1 MENTKKEFYKKIS
14 ELQTQIKVKK
24 ENKNNFGGYNYR
36 SFEDICAIVKQN
48 LNGLVLFVHD
58 ELIHEGDRFY
68 IKATA
73 TITDGE
79 NSITNSSL
87 AREEETKKGMDGAQ
101 VTGGASSYAR
111 KYALSGL
118 LLLENEKDSD
128 ATNQHNKKYAN
139 TPEKSQN
146 NTQKKASEKQ
156 INLIKKNKLHDNPD
170 SLSSSE
176 ANAIISKFMEDKN
189 KPKNNEFNSA
199 NKDQFIDLCKTID
212 GLNKDSLFEL
222 APSLINECNQDYREE
237 LRAYANNKAKAL
249 D

>member
-87 AREEETKKGMDGAQ
+87 AREEETKK
-101 VTGGASSYAR
+101 
-111 KYALSGL
+111 
-118 LLLENEKDSD
+118 
-128 ATNQHNKKYAN
+128 
-139 TPEKSQN
+139 
-146 NTQKKASEKQ
+146 
-156 INLIKKNKLHDNPD
+156 
-170 SLSSSE
+170 
-176 ANAIISKFMEDKN
+176 
-189 KPKNNEFNSA
+189 
-199 NKDQFIDLCKTID
+199 
-212 GLNKDSLFEL
+212 
-222 APSLINECNQDYREE
+222 
-237 LRAYANNKAKAL
+237 
-249 D
+249 

>member
-1 MENTKKEFYKKIS
+1 MTNTKTEFYKKIN

-48 LNGLVLFVHD
+48 LNGLVLYVND

-111 KYALSGL
+111 KYALSGV

-128 ATNQHNKKYAN
+128 ATNQHNNKYVNN
-139 TPEKSQN
+139 TEKPQN
-146 NTQKKASEKQ
+146 NTQKKDYTIKVEPQPDEDYWGDAVIPEPNFDFEDNSNPKEDVTKD
-156 INLIKKNKLHDNPD
+156 KKNVNDPATPKQLA
-170 SLSSSE
+170 LLRAKGVISSSDVVTKAE
-176 ANAIISKFMEDKN
+176 ASILIGNILE
-189 KPKNNEFNSA
+189 KNNS
-199 NKDQFIDLCKTID
+199 NK
-212 GLNKDSLFEL
+212 
-222 APSLINECNQDYREE
+222 
-237 LRAYANNKAKAL
+237 
-249 D
+249 

>member
-1 MENTKKEFYKKIS
+1 MENTKTQFYKKIS
-14 ELQTQIKVKK
+14 ELQTHLKVKK

-48 LNGLVLFVHD
+48 LNGLVLYVND

-87 AREEETKKGMDGAQ
+87 AREEEAKKGMDGAQ

-128 ATNQHNKKYAN
+128 ATNQHNKKYVN

-156 INLIKKNKLHDNPD
+156 IKIIKKNKLHDNPD
-170 SLSSSE
+170 SLSSSD

-189 KPKNNEFNSA
+189 KPKNNELNSA
-199 NKDQFIDLCKTID
+199 NKEQFIDLCKTID

>member
-1 MENTKKEFYKKIS
+1 MTNTKKEFYKKIN

-48 LNGLVLFVHD
+48 LNGLVLYVHD

-139 TPEKSQN
+139 THDKLQN
-146 NTQKKASEKQ
+146 NTPKKDYTIKVEPQPDEDYWGDAIIPEPNFDFEDNSKPKEDITKD
-156 INLIKKNKLHDNPD
+156 KKNVNDPATPKQLA
-170 SLSSSE
+170 LLRAKGVISSTDVVTKAE
-176 ANAIISKFMEDKN
+176 ASILIGNILE
-189 KPKNNEFNSA
+189 KNNS
-199 NKDQFIDLCKTID
+199 NK
-212 GLNKDSLFEL
+212 
-222 APSLINECNQDYREE
+222 
-237 LRAYANNKAKAL
+237 
-249 D
+249 

>member
-1 MENTKKEFYKKIS
+1 MTNTKTEFYKKIN

-48 LNGLVLFVHD
+48 LNGLVLYVND

-128 ATNQHNKKYAN
+128 ATNQHNKKYVNN
-139 TPEKSQN
+139 TEKPQN
-146 NTQKKASEKQ
+146 NTQKKDYTIKVEPQPDEDYWGDAVIPEPNFDFEDNSNPKEDVTKD
-156 INLIKKNKLHDNPD
+156 KKNVNDPATPKQLA
-170 SLSSSE
+170 LLRAKGVISSTDVVTKAE
-176 ANAIISKFMEDKN
+176 ASILIGNILE
-189 KPKNNEFNSA
+189 KNNS
-199 NKDQFIDLCKTID
+199 NK
-212 GLNKDSLFEL
+212 
-222 APSLINECNQDYREE
+222 
-237 LRAYANNKAKAL
+237 
-249 D
+249 

>member
-1 MENTKKEFYKKIS
+1 MENTKTEFYKKIS

-24 ENKNNFGGYNYR
+24 QNMNNFGGYNYR

-128 ATNQHNKKYAN
+128 ATNQHNVSYENITKK
-139 TPEKSQN
+139 PQN

-156 INLIKKNKLHDNPD
+156 INLIKKNKLHNNPD
-170 SLSSSE
+170 SLSSIE

-199 NKDQFIDLCKTID
+199 NKEQFIDLCKTID

-222 APSLINECNQDYREE
+222 APSLINECNLDYREE

>member
-1 MENTKKEFYKKIS
+1 MTNTKTEFYKKIN

-48 LNGLVLFVHD
+48 LNGLVLYVND

-128 ATNQHNKKYAN
+128 ATNQHNKKYVNN
-139 TPEKSQN
+139 TEKPQN
-146 NTQKKASEKQ
+146 NTQKKDYTIKVEPQPDEDYWGDAVIPEPNFDFEDNSNPKEDVTKD
-156 INLIKKNKLHDNPD
+156 KKNVNDPATPKQLA
-170 SLSSSE
+170 LLRAKGVISSSDVVTKAE
-176 ANAIISKFMEDKN
+176 ASILIGNILE
-189 KPKNNEFNSA
+189 KNNS
-199 NKDQFIDLCKTID
+199 NK
-212 GLNKDSLFEL
+212 
-222 APSLINECNQDYREE
+222 
-237 LRAYANNKAKAL
+237 
-249 D
+249 